1 VIFGNRPDFID
12 HDDFAPN
19 RTIAKNHRRENRKM
33 ITAQFILRA
42 GATSVV
48 GHSRPNWAVRAMSG
62 LPPLATTERTSL
74 EVGRS
79 IDADA
84 AAAGSGSVDSRR
96 LVHRRPRLSSTPAAR
111 VRLDGK
117 AAGRSTGDGDGS
129 IAIR

>member
-1 VIFGNRPDFID
+1 MS
-12 HDDFAPN
+12 AP
-19 RTIAKNHRRENRKM
+19 
-33 ITAQFILRA
+33 
-42 GATSVV
+42 

-96 LVHRRPRLSSTPAAR
+96 LVQGGPNYRPRPPPA
-111 VRLDGK
+111 
-117 AAGRSTGDGDGS
+117 
-129 IAIR
+129 